1 MRRVAKRYSEERE
14 IAPNKNKY
22 NSKFMAVFKSE
33 DFKITKAI
41 KLQDF
46 PTEIET
52 TLKDKEKEK
61 MLDEVQQPLSELQDV
76 MYAHNRYGVLICLQ
90 GMDTSG
96 KDSLIREVFKEFN
109 PRGVVV
115 HSFKTPNSTELEHDY
130 LWRHY
135 LALPEKG
142 KFAVFNRTHYE
153 NVLVT
158 RVHPEYIL
166 NENLPGIEKV
176 EDITPEFWENRFE
189 QINNFE
195 KHITQNGTIVL
206 KFFFYMSKEEQ
217 RKRLLRRLEE
227 EEHHWKFSPG
237 DLKERERWDDYMK
250 YYEEAI
256 NKTSKPH
263 APWYVIPAD
272 DKEMARYMVGRIIWE
287 EMQKYTDIKEP
298 ALDEKVKLNFAEYKK
313 QLE

>member
-1 MRRVAKRYSEERE
+1 M
-14 IAPNKNKY
+14 
-22 NSKFMAVFKSE
+22 KSINPE
-33 DFKITKAI
+33 DFKVVNKIVLSKLPTNLNIGASDDK
-41 KLQDF
+41 KEDKLDDVREKLSDLQD
-46 PTEIET
+46 T
-52 TLKDKEKEK
+52 
-61 MLDEVQQPLSELQDV
+61 

-109 PRGVVV
+109 SRGVVV

-166 NENLPGIEKV
+166 NENLPGIEDV
-176 EDITPEFWENRFE
+176 SSITERFWENRMD
-189 QINNFE
+189 QIKNFE
-195 KHITQNGTIVL
+195 KHITQNGTIVI
-206 KFFFYMSKEEQ
+206 KFFLHMSKEEQ
-217 RKRLLRRLEE
+217 RQRLLRRLDEKK
-227 EEHHWKFSPG
+227 HNWKFSVG
-237 DLKERERWDDYMK
+237 DLKERGRWDDYMH

-256 NKTSKPH
+256 NNTSTDY
-263 APWYVIPAD
+263 APWYVVPAD
-272 DKEMARYMVGRIIWE
+272 DKDMCRYIIAKIIWE
-287 EMQKYTDIKEP
+287 EMQKHSDIKEP
-298 ALDEKVKLNFAEYKK
+298 EMEDKLQENIEMYKEMLAK
-313 QLE
+313 E

>member
-1 MRRVAKRYSEERE
+1 MEN
-14 IAPNKNKY
+14 INI
-22 NSKFMAVFKSE
+22 E
-33 DFKITKAI
+33 DFKVKTAI
-41 KLQDF
+41 KLANFATKLNID
-46 PTEIET
+46 T
-52 TLKDKEKEK
+52 DKEQEEFA
-61 MLDEVQQPLSELQDV
+61 LDKIQKKLSKKQDA
-76 MYAHNRYGVLICLQ
+76 MYAHNRHAFLICLQ

-166 NENLPGIEKV
+166 FENLPGIEKV
-176 EDITPEFWENRFE
+176 EDITPQFWDNRME
-189 QINNFE
+189 QMVNFE
-195 KHITQNGTIVL
+195 KHISQNGTTIL
-206 KFFFYMSKEEQ
+206 KFYFHMSKEEQ
-217 RKRLLRRLEE
+217 RERLLKRLENPE
-227 EEHHWKFSPG
+227 DNWKFSTG
-237 DLKERERWDDYMK
+237 DLKERERWDDYMN

-256 NKTSKPH
+256 NKTSTDF
-263 APWYVIPAD
+263 APWYIIPAD
-272 DKEMARYMVGRIIWE
+272 DKGVARYIVAKIIWD
-287 EMQKYTDIKEP
+287 EMEKLTDIAEP
-298 ALDEKVKLNFAEYKK
+298 ELDPKVKANIEEYRTQLKK
-313 QLE
+313 

>member
-1 MRRVAKRYSEERE
+1 
-14 IAPNKNKY
+14 
-22 NSKFMAVFKSE
+22 MAAFKSE
-33 DFKITKAI
+33 DFKITKPI
-41 KLQDF
+41 KLNDF

-61 MLDEVQQPLSELQDV
+61 MLDDVQQPLSELQDV

-227 EEHHWKFSPG
+227 AEHHWKFSPG

-256 NKTSKPH
+256 NKTSKPN
-263 APWYVIPAD
+263 APWYIIPAD

-313 QLE
+313 QLEQ

>member
-1 MRRVAKRYSEERE
+1 MENFRL
-14 IAPNKNKY
+14 
-22 NSKFMAVFKSE
+22 E
-33 DFKITKAI
+33 DYKITKPI
-41 KLQDF
+41 KLSDYA
-46 PTEIET
+46 TEIDWDW
-52 TLKDKEKEK
+52 KDDKKEEE
-61 MLDEVQQPLSELQDV
+61 LDKLRNKLSEWQDV
-76 MYAHNRYGVLICLQ
+76 MYAHNRYGVLIGLQ

-153 NVLVT
+153 NLLVT

-176 EDITPEFWENRFE
+176 EDITPQFWENRYE

-195 KHITQNGTIVL
+195 KHISQNGTIVM
-206 KFFFYMSKEEQ
+206 KFFFYMSKDEQ
-217 RKRLLRRLEE
+217 KKRLLKRLEQT
-227 EEHHWKFSPG
+227 EHQWKFSAG

-250 YYEEAI
+250 YYEEI
-256 NKTSKPH
+256 MNKSSNEN
-263 APWYVIPAD
+263 APWYIIPSD
-272 DKEMARYMVGRIIWE
+272 DKEMARYLVAKIMWE
-287 EMQKYTDIKEP
+287 ELQKFSIDEP
-298 ALDEKVKLNFAEYKK
+298 QLSEKDKANFELYKQ
-313 QLE
+313 QLR

>member
-1 MRRVAKRYSEERE
+1 MKAINPDDFKVTRE
-14 IAPNKNKY
+14 IDL
-22 NSKFMAVFKSE
+22 SK
-33 DFKITKAI
+33 I
-41 KLQDF
+41 
-46 PTEIET
+46 PTNLFNEAS
-52 TLKDKEKEK
+52 DDVKEAK
-61 MLDEVQQPLSELQDV
+61 LDEVQAKLSVLQDV

-158 RVHPEYIL
+158 RVHPEYIM
-166 NENLPGIEKV
+166 NENLPGIESV
-176 EDITPEFWENRFE
+176 DDITPEFWENRMQ
-189 QINNFE
+189 QIRNFE
-195 KHITQNGTIVL
+195 EHLTQNGTIVL
-206 KFFFYMSKEEQ
+206 KFYMHLSKEEQ
-217 RKRLLRRLEE
+217 RKRLLRRLEK

-237 DLKERERWDDYMK
+237 DLKERDRWQDYMK
-250 YYEEAI
+250 YYQEAI
-256 NKTSKPH
+256 NKTSTEK

-272 DKEMARYMVGRIIWE
+272 DKEMSRYIVAKTIWE

-298 ALDEKVKLNFAEYKK
+298 QLDDKIKMNFAMYKE
-313 QLE
+313 QLTKE

>member
-1 MRRVAKRYSEERE
+1 MEN
-14 IAPNKNKY
+14 INI
-22 NSKFMAVFKSE
+22 E
-33 DFKITKAI
+33 DFKVKGKI
-41 KLQDF
+41 KLDDF
-46 PTEIET
+46 LTKLPIDT
-52 TLKDKEKEK
+52 EKEQEELA
-61 MLDEVQQPLSELQDV
+61 LDKIQQKLSKKQDA
-76 MYAHNRYGVLICLQ
+76 MYAHNRHAFLICLQ

-166 NENLPGIEKV
+166 FENLPGIEKV
-176 EDITPEFWENRFE
+176 EDITPQFWENRME
-189 QINNFE
+189 QIVNFE
-195 KHITQNGTIVL
+195 RHISQNGTKIL
-206 KFFFYMSKEEQ
+206 KFYFHMSKEEQ
-217 RKRLLRRLEE
+217 RERLLKRLENPE
-227 EEHHWKFSPG
+227 DNWKFSTG

-256 NKTSKPH
+256 NKTSTDF
-263 APWYVIPAD
+263 APWYIIPAD
-272 DKEMARYMVGRIIWE
+272 DKGIARYIVAKTIWE
-287 EMQKYTDIKEP
+287 EMEKLTDITEP
-298 ALDEKVKLNFAEYKK
+298 ELDPKVKANIEMYRDQLKK
-313 QLE
+313 

>member
-1 MRRVAKRYSEERE
+1 MEN
-14 IAPNKNKY
+14 INI
-22 NSKFMAVFKSE
+22 E
-33 DFKITKAI
+33 DFKVKTTI
-41 KLQDF
+41 KLADFATKLDIDTDKDQEELALDKIQKKLSKKQDA
-46 PTEIET
+46 
-52 TLKDKEKEK
+52 
-61 MLDEVQQPLSELQDV
+61 
-76 MYAHNRYGVLICLQ
+76 MYAHNRHAFLICLQ

-166 NENLPGIEKV
+166 FENLPGIEKV
-176 EDITPEFWENRFE
+176 EDITPQFWENRME
-189 QINNFE
+189 QMVNFE
-195 KHITQNGTIVL
+195 KHISLNGTKVL
-206 KFFFYMSKEEQ
+206 KFYFHMSKDEQ
-217 RKRLLRRLEE
+217 RERLLKRLENPE
-227 EEHHWKFSPG
+227 DNWKFSTG
-237 DLKERERWDDYMK
+237 DLKERALWDDYMK

-256 NKTSKPH
+256 NKTSTDF
-263 APWYVIPAD
+263 APWYIIPAD
-272 DKEMARYMVGRIIWE
+272 DKGVARYIVAKIIWE
-287 EMQKYTDIKEP
+287 EMEKLTDIAEP
-298 ALDEKVKLNFAEYKK
+298 ELDPKVKANIEEYRTQLKK
-313 QLE
+313 

>member
-1 MRRVAKRYSEERE
+1 M
-14 IAPNKNKY
+14 
-22 NSKFMAVFKSE
+22 KSINPE
-33 DFKITKAI
+33 DFKVVNKIELSKLPTNLDIGASDDK
-41 KLQDF
+41 KEDKLDNVREKLSDLQD
-46 PTEIET
+46 T
-52 TLKDKEKEK
+52 
-61 MLDEVQQPLSELQDV
+61 

-109 PRGVVV
+109 SRGVVV
-115 HSFKTPNSTELEHDY
+115 HSFKTPNSTELEHNY

-166 NENLPGIEKV
+166 NENLPGIEEV
-176 EDITPEFWENRFE
+176 SSITETFWENRME
-189 QINNFE
+189 QIKNFE
-195 KHITQNGTIVL
+195 KHITQNGTIVI
-206 KFFFYMSKEEQ
+206 KFFLHMSKEEQ
-217 RKRLLRRLEE
+217 RQRLLRRLEE
-227 EEHHWKFSPG
+227 KKHNWKFSVG
-237 DLKERERWDDYMK
+237 DLKERGRWDDYMH

-256 NKTSKPH
+256 NNTSTEY

-272 DKEMARYMVGRIIWE
+272 DKEMCRYIVAKIIWE
-287 EMQKYTDIKEP
+287 EMQKYTDIQEPKMEDKLQENIEMYKEIL
-298 ALDEKVKLNFAEYKK
+298 AKE
-313 QLE
+313 

>member
-1 MRRVAKRYSEERE
+1 
-14 IAPNKNKY
+14 
-22 NSKFMAVFKSE
+22 MAVFNP
-33 DFKITKAI
+33 DNFKITKPFYI
-41 KLQDF
+41 NDF
-46 PTEIET
+46 PTT
-52 TLKDKEKEK
+52 VQTHLDDDDKEEK
-61 MLDEVQQPLSELQDV
+61 LDKVQAKLSELQDV

-166 NENLPGIEKV
+166 NENLPGIEQV
-176 EDITPEFWENRFE
+176 DDITPEFWENRFE

-206 KFFFYMSKEEQ
+206 KFYFHMSKEEQ

-250 YYEEAI
+250 FYEEAI

-272 DKEMARYMVGRIIWE
+272 DKDMARYMVAKIIWE
-287 EMQKYTDIKEP
+287 EMQLRADIKEP
-298 ALDEKVKLNFAEYKK
+298 ELDEKVKANFTMYRD
-313 QLE
+313 QLK

>member
-1 MRRVAKRYSEERE
+1 MENFRL
-14 IAPNKNKY
+14 
-22 NSKFMAVFKSE
+22 E
-33 DFKITKAI
+33 DYKVTKPI
-41 KLQDF
+41 KLSDYKTELDSFWDDDKKEDELDNLRNKLSKWQD
-46 PTEIET
+46 I
-52 TLKDKEKEK
+52 L
-61 MLDEVQQPLSELQDV
+61 
-76 MYAHNRYGVLICLQ
+76 YAHNRYGVLIGLQ

-153 NVLVT
+153 NLLVT

-176 EDITPEFWENRFE
+176 EDIKPQFWENRFE

-195 KHITQNGTIVL
+195 KHISQNGTIVM
-206 KFFFYMSKEEQ
+206 KFFFYMSKDEQ
-217 RKRLLRRLEE
+217 KKRLLKRLENKE
-227 EEHHWKFSPG
+227 DQWKFSSG
-237 DLKERERWDDYMK
+237 DLKERALWDDYMK
-250 YYEEAI
+250 YYEEI
-256 NKTSKPH
+256 LNKSSSDI
-263 APWYVIPAD
+263 APWYIIPAD
-272 DKEMARYMVGRIIWE
+272 DKDMARYLVAKIIWE
-287 EMQKYTDIKEP
+287 ELQKVKIKEP
-298 ALDEKVKLNFAEYKK
+298 ELTEKDKANFAIYKE
-313 QLE
+313 QLL

>member
-1 MRRVAKRYSEERE
+1 MHS
-14 IAPNKNKY
+14 INP
-22 NSKFMAVFKSE
+22 E
-33 DFKITKAI
+33 DFRVKG
-41 KLQDF
+41 KLDLSKT
-46 PTEIET
+46 PTELSIDTSKKEEET
-52 TLKDKEKEK
+52 A
-61 MLDEVQQPLSELQDV
+61 LDEIQQKLSKKQDA
-76 MYAHNRYGVLICLQ
+76 MYAHNRHAFLICLQ

-109 PRGVVV
+109 PRGVLV

-166 NENLPGIEKV
+166 FENLPGIEKV
-176 EDITPEFWENRFE
+176 EDITPQFWENRME

-195 KHITQNGTIVL
+195 KHISQNGTTIL
-206 KFFFYMSKEEQ
+206 KFYFHMSKDEQ
-217 RKRLLRRLEE
+217 RKRLLKRLEQPE
-227 EEHHWKFSPG
+227 DQWKFSTG
-237 DLKERERWDDYMK
+237 DLKERERWDDYMN

-256 NKTSKPH
+256 NKTNTDY
-263 APWYVIPAD
+263 APWYVVPAD
-272 DKEMARYMVGRIIWE
+272 DKGVARYIVAKTIWE
-287 EMQKYTDIKEP
+287 KLQSLTDIAEP
-298 ALDEKVKLNFAEYKK
+298 TLDPKVAENIPFYKN
-313 QLE
+313 QLQ

>member
-1 MRRVAKRYSEERE
+1 
-14 IAPNKNKY
+14 
-22 NSKFMAVFKSE
+22 
-33 DFKITKAI
+33 
-41 KLQDF
+41 
-46 PTEIET
+46 
-52 TLKDKEKEK
+52 
-61 MLDEVQQPLSELQDV
+61 LSELQDV

-109 PRGVVV
+109 PRGVEV

-176 EDITPEFWENRFE
+176 EDVTPQFWQDRLE

-206 KFFFYMSKEEQ
+206 KFYFHMSKEEQ

-227 EEHHWKFSPG
+227 VEHHWKFSPG
-237 DLKERERWDDYMK
+237 DLKEREHWDEYMQ

-256 NKTSKPH
+256 NKTATEN
-263 APWYVIPAD
+263 APWYIIPAD
-272 DKEMARYMVGRIIWE
+272 DKEMARYVVAKIIWE
-287 EMQKYTDIKEP
+287 EMQKRTDIKEP
-298 ALDEKVKLNFAEYKK
+298 QLDEKVKANFEMYKEMLK
-313 QLE
+313 KE